1 MKKFYLLAI
10 SFYFILLG
18 ARAFD
23 SRSFVVLKNGLADST
38 RRIQRAASKIT
49 DTRPDRPSRN
59 DVKINIIPFKPISS
73 RPSGSASSSGSG
85 SGNAASSAASPQK
98 AAAPDFKALSNVKV
112 FPNPVEDQINISYT
126 LSKDANVTIK
136 IMDVLGNEIATLLS
150 QRLPSGEQNHSF
162 AITSRLNSGYY
173 FIRMI
178 AGNETVIKRISV
190 L

>member
-38 RRIQRAASKIT
+38 RRIQRSASKIT
-49 DTRPDRPSRN
+49 DTRPNRPSRN
-59 DVKINIIPFKPISS
+59 DVGISIIPFKPISS
-73 RPSGSASSSGSG
+73 RPSGSASSGSGSG
-85 SGNAASSAASPQK
+85 SAASSAASPQK
-98 AAAPDFKALSNVKV
+98 VAAPDFKALSNVKV

-173 FIRMI
+173 FIRLI
-178 AGNETVIKRISV
+178 AGNETIIKRISV